1 MIFPELTATD
11 KVRIYT
17 DGGQIGGQILTGTRM
32 CWPEAALPTQ

>member
-11 KVRIYT
+11 KVWIY
-17 DGGQIGGQILTGTRM
+17 DEAKRSRSLTETRM